1 MQNSVIVYHNPHNIA
16 QERID
21 KVIIWLHGIGA
32 DGYNFVPIVPEL
44 NLPCA
49 VKFIFPHAPQQAV
62 TVNGGYIMP
71 SWYDILEM
79 GDVHRKINL
88 DDLQHSAQR
97 IQTIIDEQI
106 AQGIALEN
114 IIIVGFS
121 QGGAV
126 AYHVAL
132 QRAGLGGLIAISTYI
147 ASAECF
153 QPSPIADK
161 NLPILICHG
170 EYDTSVSPEFSQR
183 AMQQLLDWQYQPVRK
198 LYPTA
203 HSISPDEI
211 REIAQ
216 WLHQCFD

>member
-16 QERID
+16 QERIN

-32 DGYNFVPIVPEL
+32 DGHNFVPIVPEL

-97 IQTIIDEQI
+97 IQAIIDEQI

-147 ASAECF
+147 ASAEYF

-211 REIAQ
+211 QEIAQ